1 MKDKNGNVSE
11 LLSWQ
16 VLQRRYFDPTFGGA
30 VMPGQRN
37 VFLATEEITAY
48 AFIAGPRNYSPIV
61 STLRIYPLHHFGV
74 DWRTDYDPLLSGSAI
89 KVSLPTFSGEISLRM
104 SDIGS

>member
-1 MKDKNGNVSE
+1 MTNRLFVKDKNGNVNE

-30 VMPGQRN
+30 VIPNQRN
-37 VFLATEEITAY
+37 FFLASEEITPF

-61 STLRIYPLHHFGV
+61 STLRIYPIHYFGI
-74 DWRTDYDPLLSGSAI
+74 DWRTDYDLC
-89 KVSLPTFSGEISLRM
+89 
-104 SDIGS
+104 